1 MFDKDMKYEMS
12 KMQVPAQLQSHLS
25 WVLQPEPLAHI
36 FCLEAQGGSGE
47 DPVKIHLPY
56 IFAAS
61 GNLFV
66 QQYPLK
72 CRD

>member
-1 MFDKDMKYEMS
+1 MFGKDMKYEMS

-47 DPVKIHLPY
+47 GPVKIHLPY
-56 IFAAS
+56 IFCCIRES
-61 GNLFV
+61 FCTTV
-66 QQYPLK
+66 
-72 CRD
+72 